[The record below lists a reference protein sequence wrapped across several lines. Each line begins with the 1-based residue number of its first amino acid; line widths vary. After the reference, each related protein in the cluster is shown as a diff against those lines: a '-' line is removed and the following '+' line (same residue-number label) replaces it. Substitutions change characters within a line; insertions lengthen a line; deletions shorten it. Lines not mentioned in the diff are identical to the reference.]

1 MSPDNRRIDESRA
14 FTAVFVGY
22 ILLPTTLSASQ
33 VSGPEC
39 CYRHKSSKGTFVS
52 FNCWPFGLLPTIVL
66 PSMTDSS
73 PHDEA
78 FGKLRLRKQIDENG
92 TLQST
97 KADESA
103 QEKVRRMNQEAQNA
117 SSDTP
122 RRTYGRTPDGKSR
135 SAPL

>member
-1 MSPDNRRIDESRA
+1 
-14 FTAVFVGY
+14 
-22 ILLPTTLSASQ
+22 
-33 VSGPEC
+33 
-39 CYRHKSSKGTFVS
+39 
-52 FNCWPFGLLPTIVL
+52 
-66 PSMTDSS
+66 MTDSS